1 MSTFLNADQEALALE
16 IASLLTERGETVSV
30 AEATSGGLTSAAL
43 LWVAG
48 ASKYYVGG
56 GVVYTL
62 KSRTGLAGV
71 PAEQYVNYQG
81 TTADIIAGLAKSMRE
96 RLGTTWCIAESG
108 LAGPIG
114 GRNGAPAGRTTI
126 GVAGPVTRTEVFE
139 TGISDRGGNMVEFT
153 TLALR
158 YLRDAIREA
167 GPAQPK

>member
-1 MSTFLNADQEALALE
+1 MAGFLNAEQESLAQE
-16 IASLLTERGETVSV
+16 IGRLLTERGENVSV
-30 AEATSGGLTSAAL
+30 AEATTGGLVSAAL

-71 PAEQYVNYQG
+71 PAEQYVNYRG
-81 TTADIIAGLAKSMRE
+81 TTPEIITSLAESMRA

-108 LAGPIG
+108 LAGPTG

-126 GVAGPVTRTEVFE
+126 GVSGPVTRTEVFE
-139 TGISDRGGNMVEFT
+139 TGLSDRGANMVEFT

-158 YLRDAIREA
+158 YLRDAIVEA
-167 GPAQPK
+167 GPAGQ